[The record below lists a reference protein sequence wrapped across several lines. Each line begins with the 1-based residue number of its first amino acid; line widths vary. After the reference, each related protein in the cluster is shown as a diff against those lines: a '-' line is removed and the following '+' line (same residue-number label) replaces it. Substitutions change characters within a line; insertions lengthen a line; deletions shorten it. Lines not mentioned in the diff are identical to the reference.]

1 MSDKKYPDKIGD
13 IPISEETKRA
23 WAKEDRWKDKMRRSM
38 TFYRS
43 SFLHGYNELIE
54 MPDAIDETIEWLLR
68 ELMGENM
75 CLMKLESVV
84 ITPVT
89 REDYPLDSPAR
100 TMRIMTITASPLGV
114 PKHGPQSRVERRKI
128 DEWEAEQRE
137 RLERVK
143 KEQGNTHEQ

>member
-23 WAKEDRWKDKMRRSM
+23 WAKEDRRKDKMRQSM

-43 SFLHGYNELIE
+43 SFLHGYNGLTD
-54 MPDAIDETIEWLLR
+54 MPDAIDQTIEWLLR
-68 ELMGENM
+68 ELMGENL
-75 CLMKLESVV
+75 CLMKLESVT
-84 ITPVT
+84 ILPVT
-89 REDYPLDSPAR
+89 REEYPLSNPAR
-100 TMRIMTITASPLGV
+100 AIHIMTITASPLGV

-143 KEQGNTHEQ
+143 KEQGNAHEH